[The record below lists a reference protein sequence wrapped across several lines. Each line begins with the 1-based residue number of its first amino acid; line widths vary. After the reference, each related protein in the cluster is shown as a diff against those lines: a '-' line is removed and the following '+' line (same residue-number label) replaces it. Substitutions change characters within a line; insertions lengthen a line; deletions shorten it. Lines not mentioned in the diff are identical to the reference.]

1 MKECVECGKKL
12 GIIEGY
18 RHPVMGRDYLL
29 CRNCFDTVSASI
41 EKYKEF
47 LSAYNGFFKKE
58 TSVTEDIQKIEKNI
72 VKSIE
77 KIQNRV
83 DNLLTKKISQNNNK
97 VLFTTD

>member
-12 GIIEGY
+12 RIIEGY
-18 RHPVMGRDYLL
+18 RHPVMGKDHLL
-29 CRNCFDTVSASI
+29 CKNCFDTVSASV
-41 EKYKEF
+41 EKYQEF
-47 LSAYNGFFKKE
+47 LSQYNGFFKKE

-83 DNLLTKKISQNNNK
+83 RNILTKKASQNNNE
-97 VLFTTD
+97 VSFAFH